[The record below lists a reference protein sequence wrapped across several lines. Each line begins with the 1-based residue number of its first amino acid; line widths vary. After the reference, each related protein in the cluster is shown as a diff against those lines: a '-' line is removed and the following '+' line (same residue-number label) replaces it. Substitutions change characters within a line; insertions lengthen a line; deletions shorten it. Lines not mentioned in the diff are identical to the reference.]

1 MRSAH
6 SMTLA
11 WTPHAERRRPKM
23 VLERISPSLWSGF
36 LARNESRGLPY
47 HRLRFPCPAQKGL
60 PIQSLTLKAQRLTNA
75 PTLPPAPA
83 SSSAVVCQP
92 LCPPSIWCELRG
104 TAILQRSRWD
114 GATRCSRR
122 SGVLRR
128 WRVNARPG
136 GAGRTRESGGAGPPS
151 PVDPPAPPDSLL
163 PPAPPWSSGSPDLR
177 LSPPEPSAPPWPP
190 PDPQHPPGSLALR
203 LRLGLLHHLLR
214 HRWSAPWSRRPFLLH
229 GFSLRQLYLG
239 PSSWLWPGSCC
250 APPAPGPSCLLPGS
264 SFLRRLSCL
273 CPSSSSWASSLI
285 PTCSPLC
292 CSTARGRTFREGGD
306 MSGLWTC
313 FAPVSVQCSIIW
325 SCSSPRLV

>member
-36 LARNESRGLPY
+36 WRETNHEDCLSPSTVPLSSPEGAPDPEFNPESPEAHKCPHPPTRSCLLLRCRLSAPLPTINMVRAPRDCHPPTEPVGWSDEVQPEERSPQAMAGQRPTKAEPAGRGSPVELV
-47 HRLRFPCPAQKGL
+47 HRH
-60 PIQSLTLKAQRLTNA
+60 
-75 PTLPPAPA
+75 
-83 SSSAVVCQP
+83 
-92 LCPPSIWCELRG
+92 PSIHQLHR
-104 TAILQRSRWD
+104 TPFSRQ
-114 GATRCSRR
+114 
-122 SGVLRR
+122 LHL
-128 WRVNARPG
+128 
-136 GAGRTRESGGAGPPS
+136 GPQ
-151 PVDPPAPPDSLL
+151 
-163 PPAPPWSSGSPDLR
+163 DLR
-177 LSPPEPSAPPWPP
+177 ISASVSRALGSTLAP